1 MCLTHPALVDML
13 LIFCFAAKVRLAA
26 DVATHLLTDVMG
38 DAQVEYYV
46 TLDREALATHPA
58 IKLQNITK
66 LM

>member
-1 MCLTHPALVDML
+1 MLVV
-13 LIFCFAAKVRLAA
+13 VRFTAEVRRAA
-26 DVATHLLTDVMG
+26 DVTTHRLTNVMG